1 MAVRFWEAMRLQNSL
16 GNKMFKS
23 FLGLIFIVMVRMA
36 SASDYL
42 PTWQAFQVQ
51 VEPSTQQALWVKF
64 TIAPEYHIYQDKI
77 KISALADS
85 SVKLGQPVWP
95 DPIILKSTDLGE
107 FKVYENTTGIQVPI
121 SNYGNGKLKIQINYQ
136 GCKGLDLCFPE
147 QQQVQ
152 EIDLNHPLS
161 AAVVSGVNQAAVTNS
176 APGTLSEVL
185 SSSSDSSRLASLLQG
200 NWSLVILGFFALG
213 LLIAFTPCVFP
224 LLPILI
230 GVISGVQI
238 STRRSFWLALSY
250 ILGGAVTYAIAG
262 VIAASIGYSLA
273 GALQSAWLSWVLV
286 ILFSVL
292 ALSLFGFFELQLPL
306 ALQNQ
311 LNRLISRRKSGSI
324 LGAFM
329 IGGISNLVLSPC
341 VTAPLAGALVY
352 ISTTGNQWLGAAAL
366 FALGF
371 GSGLPLLLIA
381 VFGKSLLPKTG
392 AWMLQVKKV
401 LAVLMLAMA
410 VYMLSKVVT
419 SQISEIAYLL
429 WAMVVVSLIVNLAVT
444 TRKTQYVLSAAL
456 SCGLVLSYIA
466 YSDFFRTRATL
477 QESFTVVTT
486 STSLERILA
495 QAKLDKRPVLLDYY
509 ASWCVACKE
518 MDIQTFSDPLISQKL
533 KDFTLIRV
541 DVSDNNAQTKLLQQ
555 RYQVIAPPSLVFI
568 DGSGQVLD
576 NFKVTGFIAS
586 DKLGLN
592 LQAIMTDQL
601 KLRGCDATTMNC

>member
-1 MAVRFWEAMRLQNSL
+1 MLK
-16 GNKMFKS
+16 G
-23 FLGLIFIVMVRMA
+23 FLGLIFIVMLKMA

-77 KISALADS
+77 KISALTDS

-95 DPIILKSTDLGE
+95 DPIILKSSDLGD

-121 SNYGNGKLKIQINYQ
+121 SNYGNGKLKVQINYQ

-152 EIDLNHPLS
+152 EVDLNHPLS
-161 AAVVSGVNQAAVTNS
+161 AAMVSGVNQAAVTNS

-185 SSSSDSSRLASLLQG
+185 SSSSDSSRLASLLEG

-250 ILGGAVTYAIAG
+250 ILGGAGTYAIAG

-273 GALQSAWLSWVLV
+273 GALQSAWLSWVLA

-292 ALSLFGFFELQLPL
+292 ALSLFGLFELQLPL
-306 ALQNQ
+306 VLQNQ

-329 IGGISNLVLSPC
+329 VGGISNLVLSPC

-352 ISTTGNQWLGAAAL
+352 ISTTGNQWLGGAAL

-410 VYMLSKVVT
+410 VYMLSKVVP

-429 WAMVVVSLIVNLAVT
+429 WSMVVVSLIVNLAVK

-466 YSDFFRTRATL
+466 YSDFFRARATL

-486 STSLERILA
+486 SASLERILA

-509 ASWCVACKE
+509 ASWCAACKE
-518 MDIQTFSDPLISQKL
+518 MDLQTFSDPLISQKL

-541 DVSDNNAQTKLLQQ
+541 DISDNNAQTKLLQQ
-555 RYQVIAPPSLVFI
+555 RYHVIAPPSLVFI
-568 DGSGQVLD
+568 DGSGQILD

-601 KLRGCDATTMNC
+601 KLRGCDTTTMNC